1 MHDSQLMP
9 CVYKGSMY
17 LLAVVGR
24 KHRERRHGVD
34 RDGLRDLRRKRLRE
48 ERDTTLGL
56 ASRREELARTAAATL
71 RDEERWRTETPLASL
86 ASVDLMIQELLDV
99 LNGEQVLAV
108 HGDDDGVPDLG
119 HEDLESAVRRALNSN
134 KTTHTFGLY
143 LTSISPVARSLA

>member
-9 CVYKGSMY
+9 CGYKGSMY
-17 LLAVVGR
+17 LLAVVRR

-34 RDGLRDLRRKRLRE
+34 RDGLRDLRRERLRE

-56 ASRREELARTAAATL
+56 APRREELARTAAAAL

-86 ASVDLMIQELLDV
+86 ASVDLVVQELLDV

-108 HGDDDGVPDLG
+108 HGDNDGVPDLRDQ
-119 HEDLESAVRRALNSN
+119 DLQAC
-134 KTTHTFGLY
+134 
-143 LTSISPVARSLA
+143 